1 MSELSWIERKKI
13 EKVEKMR
20 KMYELLD
27 WELSLNEYKK
37 GCEDSEKGMLSSK
50 VKVGKKWYRKSD
62 RRK

>member
-1 MSELSWIERKKI
+1 MNELNDVERKKI
-13 EKVEKMR
+13 EKVENMR
-20 KMYELLD
+20 RMYELLD

-50 VKVGKKWYRKSD
+50 VKYGKKWYRKSD